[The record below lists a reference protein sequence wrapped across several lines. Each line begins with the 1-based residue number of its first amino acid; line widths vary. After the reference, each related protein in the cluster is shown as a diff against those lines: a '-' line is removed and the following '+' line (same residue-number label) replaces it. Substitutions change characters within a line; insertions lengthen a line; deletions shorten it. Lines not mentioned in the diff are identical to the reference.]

1 LDILSTILENY
12 EGQPSFEQHASFLAT
27 ISHFDTDMVSRFS
40 YAEIAAASVLVAAGH
55 LADPAAA
62 ARLLPAS
69 LLTDRTEQAAAT
81 LRQVAARQG
90 LQLPDAKPHA
100 PLPSP
105 TAGHSSSNS
114 DPAPIPPYAFP
125 AAAAAVAA
133 SCRT

>member
-1 LDILSTILENY
+1 
-12 EGQPSFEQHASFLAT
+12 
-27 ISHFDTDMVSRFS
+27 MVSRFS

-55 LADPAAA
+55 LADPAA

-100 PLPSP
+100 PLPSS
-105 TAGHSSSNS
+105 TAGNASSTNS

-125 AAAAAVAA
+125 ASAAAAAA